1 MGAKKP
7 SVRTL
12 PSGEQVTHY
21 PDGTQE
27 LIPGPSAVGSYLDDA
42 EEAMQ
47 AANDQLAEKRL
58 EAVSDKQ
65 ASLDAGNPVP
75 TDKRVV

>member
-12 PSGEQVTHY
+12 PSGEKVTHY
-21 PDGTQE
+21 PDGTQV
-27 LIPGPSAVGSYLDDA
+27 LIPGPSTLTSYLDGA
-42 EEAMQ
+42 EAAMQ
-47 AANDQLAEKRL
+47 AANAELAQKRMAMVTEKR
-58 EAVSDKQ
+58 D
-65 ASLDAGNPVP
+65 SLDAGNPVP

>member
-1 MGAKKP
+1 MGANKP
-7 SVRTL
+7 TVRTL
-12 PSGEQVTHY
+12 PSGEKITHY

-27 LIPGPSAVGSYLDDA
+27 LIPGPSALGGFLDGA

-47 AANDQLAEKRL
+47 AANAELAEKRL
-58 EAVSDKQ
+58 QAVADKR
-65 ASLDAGNPVP
+65 ASLDAGIPVP